1 MWLVGRMT
9 GQAVS
14 VHRHTNAYS
23 IRKENVM
30 IKQGQN
36 AKTISCIKADTKE
49 PVAGRTGH
57 YQRMPVDNVFL
68 KKMDYKREQEAAI
81 HIAKCLKVKKAVS
94 TESQYRKV
102 KKVSGQE
109 AVYQKVR
116 NVSDRDAVYQP
127 VKKTSD
133 QETAYRIVKKASD
146 QEIANQAVKKV
157 SDQKITMHTESSS
170 YQDVSDGQAEAVR
183 KDRISYKEVHPCVVK
198 RQEISDQKIIDIQK
212 NREMTLK
219 SLFSKE

>member
-1 MWLVGRMT
+1 
-9 GQAVS
+9 
-14 VHRHTNAYS
+14 
-23 IRKENVM
+23 M

-49 PVAGRTGH
+49 PVVGRNGH

-81 HIAKCLKVKKAVS
+81 HFAKCLKVKKAVS

-109 AVYQKVR
+109 AVYQ
-116 NVSDRDAVYQP
+116 P
-127 VKKTSD
+127 VKEVSD

-146 QEIANQAVKKV
+146 REIIDQSVKKA
-157 SDQKITMHTESSS
+157 SDQEITMHTESSS
-170 YQDVSDGQAEAVR
+170 YQGVSDGKAKAIR
-183 KDRISYKEVHPCVVK
+183 KDRLSYKEVHPCVVK
-198 RQEISDQKIIDIQK
+198 RQEISDQKITDIQT
-212 NREMTLK
+212 NREMTLN

>member
-1 MWLVGRMT
+1 MRFVGRMT

-14 VHRHTNAYS
+14 VHRHTKSYS

-57 YQRMPVDNVFL
+57 YQRMPVDNIFL

-81 HIAKCLKVKKAVS
+81 HFAKCLKVKKAVS
-94 TESQYRKV
+94 TETV
-102 KKVSGQE
+102 
-109 AVYQKVR
+109 
-116 NVSDRDAVYQP
+116 
-127 VKKTSD
+127 
-133 QETAYRIVKKASD
+133 
-146 QEIANQAVKKV
+146 
-157 SDQKITMHTESSS
+157 S
-170 YQDVSDGQAEAVR
+170 YQGVSDGKAEAVR
-183 KDRISYKEVHPCVVK
+183 KDRLSYKEVHSCVVK
-198 RQEISDQKIIDIQK
+198 RQEISDQKITDIQT